1 MLLGLLKGLGKA
13 LVPKLVSKIL
23 GEGKAIKKAKL
34 SLMLDR
40 NNDGKINLKDFP
52 ELEPFADIN
61 GDGKVNFKDL
71 VTLAEKNNRHKLCV
85 ALVSA
90 VLFAVGFYFANKY
103 GLV

>member
-1 MLLGLLKGLGKA
+1 MLLGLLKGLGQA

-40 NNDGKINLKDFP
+40 NKDGKINLDDFP
-52 ELEPFADIN
+52 GLEKFADIN
-61 GDGKVNFKDL
+61 GDGKADFNDL
-71 VTLAEKNNRHKLCV
+71 VMLSEKNNRHKLYV
-85 ALVSA
+85 AVVSA
-90 VLFAVGFYFANKY
+90 IVFGVGFYFASKY